1 VQGWSVVAG
10 LPASGG
16 AEGDQGFSSDRSR
29 ESFSDLRILKGAAT
43 WQMKTDSAL
52 VSCPAREFP
61 LESNAMRKILGP
73 FALVV
78 GAILLLVAA
87 AYWYEQKYGS
97 TGPFPPQ
104 GRGH

>member
-1 VQGWSVVAG
+1 
-10 LPASGG
+10 
-16 AEGDQGFSSDRSR
+16 
-29 ESFSDLRILKGAAT
+29 
-43 WQMKTDSAL
+43 
-52 VSCPAREFP
+52 
-61 LESNAMRKILGP
+61 MRKILGP
-73 FALVV
+73 FALLV